1 MYDILVL
8 KERLIMKAK
17 HIFIIIALGFIIY
30 ANSLTNEFI
39 WDDTNLI
46 AENNYLKSLKS
57 PGGLFDK
64 NITYGTG
71 EPSNFYRPLQML
83 LYKVNY
89 MLLGL
94 DVRSFHFTN
103 ILIHILAALMV
114 YKLAYFLSGKHMA
127 GFISGLIF
135 VSHPIN
141 TEAVTYIA
149 GIADPLALLFILLA
163 LTTYIGKGFY
173 AISIAS
179 FAAALLSKEI
189 AIVTPLLL
197 IAYDYTHNKGM
208 KESLKRLWPFLAMG
222 VAYIILR
229 KTMLNFPTP
238 EVDSIYKGAAAVLIV
253 FKCLAMYF
261 MKLILPL
268 GLHMEYAI
276 PAPALFDPYV
286 MAGIAISVI
295 LVSALV
301 FTRKTNGLLS
311 FSIAY
316 FLITYVPISN
326 IYPLNAAFAEH
337 WIYIPS
343 AGLYIL
349 LAWAITKVYEN
360 KKALG
365 RLLIVLLAIAVIAN
379 SYLTMKQNEIWG
391 DAEKFYRGILKH
403 SPGRPWIYTNLGTY
417 YISKNEIDKS
427 IEILKEGLEINPGHT
442 GLYENL
448 SNAYLSKEWYDQ
460 AIEVCDK
467 GLTIDNNSPVL
478 RNNLGVAYYR
488 KGQYDNAI
496 TEYKKAISINPYKIG
511 AYVNLGAI
519 YGMRKQYDEAID
531 ILKKALSIDPDNATA
546 CNNLGMVY
554 YFTNQRDLARKYFER
569 ALGLGY
575 PVNEKYL
582 EDLRQ

>member
-1 MYDILVL
+1 MYDILVP
-8 KERLIMKAK
+8 KGRLVMKAK
-17 HIFIIIALGFIIY
+17 HVLIIIVLGFIIY
-30 ANSLTNEFI
+30 ANSFTNEFI

-57 PGGLFDK
+57 PGDLFDK
-64 NITYGTG
+64 NITHGTG

-83 LYKVNY
+83 SYKINY
-89 MLLGL
+89 FLWGL
-94 DVRSFHFTN
+94 DVRAFHFTN

-114 YKLAYFLSGKHMA
+114 YKLAYLLSGKYLA

-208 KESLKRLWPFLAMG
+208 KGSLKRLWPFLAMG

-238 EVDSIYKGAAAVLIV
+238 EVDSIYKGAAAVFIV

-268 GLHMEYAI
+268 SLHMEYAI

-286 MAGIAISVI
+286 MSGIAISVI

-301 FTRKTNGLLS
+301 FTRKTNGLVS

-316 FLITYVPISN
+316 FLITYLPISN

-365 RLLIVLLAIAVIAN
+365 RLLIVLLGIAVIAN
-379 SYLTMKQNEIWG
+379 SYLTMKQNQIWG
-391 DAEKFYRGILKH
+391 DAEKLYRGILKH
-403 SPGRPWIYTNLGTY
+403 SPDRPWIYTNLGTY

-448 SNAYLSKEWYDQ
+448 SNAYLSKKWYDQ
-460 AIEVCDK
+460 AIEVCNK
-467 GLTIDNNSPVL
+467 GLTIDNNSLVL

-496 TEYKKAISINPYKIG
+496 IEYKKAISINPYKIG

-519 YGMRKQYDEAID
+519 YGMRKEYDKAID